1 MKLLAVLEA
10 TTAHFTKHGLSSP
23 RLQAELLI
31 AHALNLP
38 RLALYLQFEREL
50 TPSELEALRPLV
62 RRRASRE
69 RRGEDR
75 QGRMT
80 HPTGPW
86 HRISP

>member
-50 TPSELEALRPLV
+50 TP
-62 RRRASRE
+62 
-69 RRGEDR
+69 
-75 QGRMT
+75 
-80 HPTGPW
+80 
-86 HRISP
+86 